1 MPVVSLRNELQQ
13 NGTMYQKGPA
23 TDYSMLLQMKRRS
36 LIVADANGRTNTN
49 GRKATGLVVD
59 SMKQRGFDE
68 GAIKPVYATRGA
80 IIGFFKF

>member
-1 MPVVSLRNELQQ
+1 MRNELQP

-36 LIVADANGRTNTN
+36 LIVAEVDGRKSTN

-59 SMKQRGFDE
+59 NPRTRGSTD
-68 GAIKPVYATRGA
+68 GPVKPVYATRGA
-80 IIGFFKF
+80 MLGFFKF